1 MNPSGSRDPARQ
13 GSTFGGRVR
22 RPLGETGPAHPW
34 SGHRVPCDDI
44 LAGSAPLRGV
54 RSEFDGPTP
63 SLEDVFETDG
73 RRLWWSVLA
82 FAGDRE
88 IAHDAVAEAF
98 AQALN
103 RGDALRDPAARIW
116 RTAFAV
122 ARGELKRRGRSRP
135 LGGRAD
141 VDARACRVV
150 RGALPRLSPKQRA
163 VIVLHHYAGYRL
175 HEIGPMLGITREPP
189 VSI

>member
-1 MNPSGSRDPARQ
+1 VRSDL
-13 GSTFGGRVR
+13 R
-22 RPLGETGPAHPW
+22 RPE
-34 SGHRVPCDDI
+34 
-44 LAGSAPLRGV
+44 
-54 RSEFDGPTP
+54 TP

-103 RGDALRDPAARIW
+103 RGDALRDPAAWIW

-135 LGGRAD
+135 LEDEPTSMPEPVGLFE
-141 VDARACRVV
+141 
-150 RGALPRLSPKQRA
+150 ALALLSPKQRA

-175 HEIGPMLGITREPP
+175 HEIGPMLGITKGTAGVHLSRGRRRLRE
-189 VSI
+189 VLEERDG